1 MDKNLKHAGTEGTQ
15 SPKNPKIRS
24 SCLALTQ
31 VNKDFFFT
39 VTLYPCD
46 ISKWHKFYLLV
57 NLLGGLIY
65 TYTKTTGPHICQE
78 NNANLTY
85 KNLPPPPNPA

>member
-46 ISKWHKFYLLV
+46 ISK
-57 NLLGGLIY
+57 
-65 TYTKTTGPHICQE
+65 
-78 NNANLTY
+78 
-85 KNLPPPPNPA
+85 